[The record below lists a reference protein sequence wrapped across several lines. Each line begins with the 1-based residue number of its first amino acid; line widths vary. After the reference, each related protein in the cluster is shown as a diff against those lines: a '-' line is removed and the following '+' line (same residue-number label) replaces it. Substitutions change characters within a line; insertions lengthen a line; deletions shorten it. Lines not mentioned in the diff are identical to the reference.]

1 MLRMFTVFN
10 LCPKIPSQEF
20 LVYKMWRVHKFTDAK
35 GLLLMI
41 QKLGFLNFI
50 REPDFKFTEKDREV
64 RDTHQFSLL
73 GMPWRKVDHYYNR
86 F

>member
-10 LCPKIPSQEF
+10 LRSKIPSQQF
-20 LVYKMWRVHKFTDAK
+20 LVCKMLRFHKFTDAK

-50 REPDFKFTEKDREV
+50 RKQDFKSREKDREM
-64 RDTHQFSLL
+64 RETHQSSLL

-86 F
+86 L

>member
-10 LCPKIPSQEF
+10 LCPKIPSREF
-20 LVYKMWRVHKFTDAK
+20 LVCKMLSVHKFTDAK
-35 GLLLMI
+35 GLLIMI

-50 REPDFKFTEKDREV
+50 RKQDFKFREKDREM
-64 RDTHQFSLL
+64 RETNQTSLL
-73 GMPWRKVDHYYNR
+73 GMPWRKVDHYHNR

>member
-1 MLRMFTVFN
+1 MLRIFTVIKI
-10 LCPKIPSQEF
+10 CPNFPSQEI
-20 LVYKMWRVHKFTDAK
+20 LVCKMLRVHKFTDAK

-41 QKLGFLNFI
+41 QKLGFLNVI
-50 REPDFKFTEKDREV
+50 RKQDSKFKEKDREM
-64 RDTHQFSLL
+64 REPHQFLLL